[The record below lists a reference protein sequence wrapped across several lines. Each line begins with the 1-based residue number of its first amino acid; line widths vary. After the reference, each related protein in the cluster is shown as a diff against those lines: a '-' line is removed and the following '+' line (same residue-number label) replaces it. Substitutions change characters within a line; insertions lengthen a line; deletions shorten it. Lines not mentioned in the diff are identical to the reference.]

1 MLGTVTEHQRN
12 RAFRDSGE
20 QRPYQPAYE
29 ASGPEVEPAEP
40 ARQGGGEHTGFHGP
54 APVLAH
60 VGCTQ
65 DSV

>member
-40 ARQGGGEHTGFHGP
+40 ACQGGG
-54 APVLAH
+54 
-60 VGCTQ
+60 
-65 DSV
+65 